1 MQYKFHLVIMVPV
14 TSALLVPEPGG
25 VHELVDHDARVNAA
39 RSQGNLQQ
47 IAQTLILSS
56 MEVSGARTC
65 CLLPHLPTE
74 LLHPLP
80 FMMWMKS
87 FCLTR
92 GTNWKEITFL
102 QVDTSFNWLE
112 NLICA
117 AVSTPCAYY
126 GTGTTIISTFQVNK
140 KCVPSP
146 KRIVVQ
152 VGENTTGWQWWL
164 VTWVGLTMLLVIPLS
179 ARFCLGRWGFGRIGW
194 VTGKDG
200 WTSQIKVNPTHVTDH
215 HCHPVMCQSQMI
227 LARMQVFS
235 LYSLM
240 AFAMTARSLVLKE
253 LAMVYGITPP
263 DHLALCAMLFN
274 STKCYKTTNLK
285 QGVFWKKMY
294 YRVIH
299 SKWTFW
305 HPPYL
310 CCRWSDPKTIW
321 GGDSHYWLVWF
332 GV

>member
-1 MQYKFHLVIMVPV
+1 MIPV

-117 AVSTPCAYY
+117 AVLTPCAYY
-126 GTGTTIISTFQVNK
+126 GTGTTLISTFQVNK

-164 VTWVGLTMLLVIPLS
+164 VTWVGLTMLLVIPLT
-179 ARFCLGRWGFGRIGW
+179 ARFLPRQMGVWQNWLGNWERWQNIPNRGQPNPCHRPPLPPCNVSKSNDTCPYAGVLFVLSHGLRYDGALFGVEG
-194 VTGKDG
+194 VGDG
-200 WTSQIKVNPTHVTDH
+200 VRDH
-215 HCHPVMCQSQMI
+215 A
-227 LARMQVFS
+227 AR
-235 LYSLM
+235 
-240 AFAMTARSLVLKE
+240 
-253 LAMVYGITPP
+253 PP
-263 DHLALCAMLFN
+263 GALCDVV
-274 STKCYKTTNLK
+274 
-285 QGVFWKKMY
+285 Q
-294 YRVIH
+294 
-299 SKWTFW
+299 
-305 HPPYL
+305 
-310 CCRWSDPKTIW
+310 
-321 GGDSHYWLVWF
+321 
-332 GV
+332 